1 MIDLF
6 YECEENDIANY
17 ADDTTPYSCGTDI
30 PTVISELQDISTKV
44 FNWFGNNHMKAY
56 PGECHLLRSTKSPEV
71 VSIDGIQITSS
82 TAETLLGITIDS
94 ELNFENHLTAICNK
108 VSRKSNA
115 LGRIANYMPL
125 AKRRIVMKTFIESQ
139 FNYCPL
145 IWMFHSRTINNKM
158 NRLHERALRIVYS
171 DFKSTFEG
179 LLRKDNS
186 FSIHERNIQSLAIE
200 IYKFLNGLSPSFLNN
215 VFHKNIS
222 DSYDLRNHKEFYS
235 RNPKTVR
242 YGTETVSYIAPKI
255 WSKVP
260 ETIKMSS
267 SLESF
272 KAKIR
277 KWKPECDCRL
287 CTTYLH
293 HVGFV
298 DIIIYI
304 S

>member
-1 MIDLF
+1 MSLKI
-6 YECEENDIANY
+6 N
-17 ADDTTPYSCGTDI
+17 T
-30 PTVISELQDISTKV
+30 
-44 FNWFGNNHMKAY
+44 
-56 PGECHLLRSTKSPEV
+56 
-71 VSIDGIQITSS
+71 
-82 TAETLLGITIDS
+82 
-94 ELNFENHLTAICNK
+94 
-108 VSRKSNA
+108 

-125 AKRRIVMKTFIESQ
+125 EKYRTVMKTLIESQ

-145 IWMFHSRTINNKM
+145 IWMFHSQTNNKI
-158 NRLHERALRIVYS
+158 NRLPERALRIVYS
-171 DFKSTFEG
+171 DFKSSFEG
-179 LLRKDNS
+179 LLMKDNS

-222 DSYDLRNHKEFYS
+222 NSYDLRNHKELYS

-272 KAKIR
+272 KTKIR

-287 CTTYLH
+287 CTKYLH

-298 DIIIYI
+298 NVI
-304 S
+304 